1 MDDWDDIIGGI
12 ETEKNEWD
20 EEWFCPS
27 CEFGPIAED
36 KGKCDRCGCKNEQKF
51 IDDGLELDE
60 DGWGEEKET
69 VEEIY

>member
-1 MDDWDDIIGGI
+1 MDDWDILLDTG
-12 ETEKNEWD
+12 EEKNKWD

-36 KGKCDRCGCKNEQKF
+36 KGKCDRCGCKKDQKF
-51 IDDGLELDE
+51 REDGLELDD